1 MAASRYMGWLRCVL
15 IAGLCY
21 CLVGQTLLVQAAG
34 IAAATADT
42 QMVLCH
48 GNGEPSPGETNDA
61 PLAKCHFCWLPASGT
76 ALLPDANPSFAVRI
90 AIIASAYSVSFETI
104 TVVRPPP
111 RGASRAPPNF
121 A

>member
-1 MAASRYMGWLRCVL
+1 MIASCYMGWLRCVL

-48 GNGEPSPGETNDA
+48 GNGEPNPGDANDD

-76 ALLPDANPSFAVRI
+76 ALIPDANPGI
-90 AIIASAYSVSFETI
+90 AARVAIDASAYSFFSESF

-111 RGASRAPPNF
+111 RGDSRAPPHI